1 MANLIQTETALK
13 TSILS
18 SEDGA
23 KTFSIT
29 KEVEGIEGGHAY
41 FILLYPT
48 RTAANSYIEDSTNNH
63 ILNHMEDL
71 GLKAYT
77 VINLFSKVTQS
88 RLSLSGLSLDEENMV
103 FIQERVFKNLPE
115 DSKVVVAWG
124 NTQQNSPVI
133 CRSKQRI
140 LELWDVEQPSRSLYQ
155 LTVDGMTKDNLGVH
169 PLYLGIRHSQ
179 GFWKLTT
186 YPHKRVLKEIKAQLE
201 KKKAKSKNPVSEDV
215 ITEPLEN
222 RSASKGGKG
231 KKNTIKA

>member
-1 MANLIQTETALK
+1 MANLIQTETAVK

-48 RTAANSYIEDSTNNH
+48 RTVENSYIEDSTNNH
-63 ILNHMEDL
+63 LLSHMDDL
-71 GLKAYT
+71 GLRSYT
-77 VINLFSKVTQS
+77 IVNLFSKVTQS
-88 RLSLSGLSLDEENMV
+88 RLLLSGLSLDEENMV
-103 FIQERVFKNLPE
+103 YIQERVFKNLPE
-115 DSKVVVAWG
+115 NSKVVIAWG

-140 LELWDVEQPSRSLYQ
+140 LELWDVEQPSGSLYQ
-155 LTVDGMTKDNLGVH
+155 LTVDGLTKDNIGVH

-179 GFWKLTT
+179 GFWKLTS
-186 YPHKRVLKEIKAQLE
+186 YPHKRVLKEMKAKLE
-201 KKKAKSKNPVSEDV
+201 AKEKKRKDSVPKVVEGIAESQTTVKSGRGKKKAE
-215 ITEPLEN
+215 
-222 RSASKGGKG
+222 SA
-231 KKNTIKA
+231 